1 MMNLAELKASEARRR
16 LKLLGMTIED
26 TSGAELHT
34 RSRQVGIPVAVLG
47 QWHASYLHRG
57 FDALLPSWSDISEP
71 VWALI
76 EQRYTALGDL
86 AEAETL
92 SKEEMCAL
100 ATRQR
105 WTMPQ
110 VQRWLARYRVEGMV
124 GLAPHSRPARSRTL
138 PDLGALSE
146 TQQDELFRRHALLG
160 KLAEQGHVSNTLLQ
174 KRAEAVGVSL
184 RTLRDYHTRF
194 RREGF
199 AGLAPRERT
208 DKGTS
213 HLLSA

>member
-92 SKEEMCAL
+92 SLSCWGNGGTCAS
-100 ATRQR
+100 
-105 WTMPQ
+105 
-110 VQRWLARYRVEGMV
+110 
-124 GLAPHSRPARSRTL
+124 LAPCKIKNVTRP
-138 PDLGALSE
+138 G
-146 TQQDELFRRHALLG
+146 
-160 KLAEQGHVSNTLLQ
+160 N
-174 KRAEAVGVSL
+174 
-184 RTLRDYHTRF
+184 TLRDTTR
-194 RREGF
+194 
-199 AGLAPRERT
+199 
-208 DKGTS
+208 
-213 HLLSA
+213 